1 MNSYNLFS
9 STFIGNLLNTLGP
22 KDFVLLETTKAKKG
36 EKASLL
42 FTDPVERLICTG
54 RDNPFDFLDK
64 VQKKLDQGWYL
75 AGWFAY
81 EFGYLIEPVFSA
93 QSQLISNEIVANLGV
108 FPKPSE
114 YDHSLKAT
122 LYGTGFSDTDGE
134 RNNGHNN
141 SYKTL
146 NVHPDKE
153 EIDYLA
159 AINTI
164 KEYIASGDTYQVNFT
179 LKLLFDFH
187 GSPIEFY
194 KTLRD
199 NQSVSYGAY
208 IQSEGKQIM
217 SFSPELFFRKSGTNC
232 TVRPMKGTLKRG
244 RTLVEDSEYA
254 KYLSS
259 DSKNRSENVMI
270 VDLLRNDLGRLA
282 HIGSVHVESLF
293 DVETYETLH
302 QMTST
307 ITGQLKDDI
316 TLPSLFK
323 ALFPCGSV
331 TGAPKIRTMEIIQEL
346 ESSSRG
352 VYTGAI
358 GYLSP
363 DGDAVFNVPIRTV
376 VIKNNKGEMGIGSGI
391 IHDSDPHNEWE
402 ECLLKANFLTKP
414 QEEIHLIETILWKPD
429 TGYWLLEE
437 HLDRL
442 RNSALYFQY
451 IFDLEDI
458 KSSLKKKCSNFPD
471 VVAQRV
477 RLLLDKSG
485 KLTITHNDCPALPSV
500 TEGGSRRL
508 PGIVISDKKI
518 HSSNR
523 FLYHKTTNRTLYD
536 KERDKALENGYYE
549 VIFLN
554 ENDEVSEGAITSIFI
569 KKGDFFYTPPI
580 YCGLLPGVF
589 RDYFINNSKDY
600 PIKEKPLTVE
610 DLQTADAVYVGN
622 SVRGLVEVELTV
634 QQPPIC
640 ARSVCFT

>member
-1 MNSYNLFS
+1 
-9 STFIGNLLNTLGP
+9 
-22 KDFVLLETTKAKKG
+22 
-36 EKASLL
+36 
-42 FTDPVERLICTG
+42 VERLICTG
-54 RDNPFDFLDK
+54 KDNPFDFLNQ
-64 VQKKLDQGWYL
+64 VQKKLEQGWYL

-81 EFGYLIEPVFSA
+81 EFGYLLEPVFSA
-93 QSQLISNEIVANLGV
+93 QSQLISDRIVADLGV
-108 FPKPSE
+108 FPKPAE
-114 YDHSLKAT
+114 YDHNLKTSLH
-122 LYGTGFSDTDGE
+122 GTWFSDTDDE
-134 RNNGHNN
+134 KPHQHSSRY
-141 SYKTL
+141 STV
-146 NVHPDKE
+146 NVRPDKKE
-153 EIDYLA
+153 ADYLSS
-159 AINTI
+159 IKTI
-164 KEYIASGDTYQVNFT
+164 KEYIAAGDTYQVNFT

-199 NQSVSYGAY
+199 NQSVCYGAY
-208 IQSEGKQIM
+208 IQSEGEQIM
-217 SFSPELFFRKSGTNC
+217 SFSPELFFRKSGMTC

-244 RTLVEDSEYA
+244 RTLAEDIEYA
-254 KYLSS
+254 KFLSS

-282 HIGSVHVESLF
+282 QMGSVHVSSLF

-316 TLPSLFK
+316 TLPTLFK

-346 ESSSRG
+346 ESSPRG

-376 VIKNNKGEMGIGSGI
+376 VIQNNKGEMGIGSGI

-414 QEEIHLIETILWKPD
+414 QEEIHLIETMLWKPD
-429 TGYWLLEE
+429 TGYWLLAE

-442 RNSALYFQY
+442 KNSAVYFQFL
-451 IFDLEDI
+451 FDVEDI
-458 KSSLKKKCSNFPD
+458 KSSLIKVSKDFPND
-471 VVAQRV
+471 TSQRV
-477 RLLLDKSG
+477 RLLLDKTG
-485 KLTITHNDCPALPSV
+485 KFTITHADCPSQSS
-500 TEGGSRRL
+500 TEKTSTRL
-508 PGIVISDKKI
+508 PRIIISDKRI

-536 KERDKALENGYYE
+536 KERATAVENGYYE

-554 ENDEVSEGAITSIFI
+554 ENDEVSEGAITSLFI
-569 KKGDFFYTPPI
+569 KKGDYFYTPPV

-589 RDYFINNSKDY
+589 RDYFIKNSKDY
-600 PIKEKPLTVE
+600 PVREKPLTVE

-622 SVRGLVEVELTV
+622 SVRGLVEVELFFSHRLDN
-634 QQPPIC
+634 I
-640 ARSVCFT
+640 

>member
-1 MNSYNLFS
+1 MIPYHLFS
-9 STFIGNLLNTLGP
+9 SAFIGNLLNTLGP
-22 KDFVLLETTKAKKG
+22 ADFVLLETTKVKEG
-36 EKASLL
+36 EKTSLL

-54 RDNPFDFLDK
+54 KDNPFDFLNQ
-64 VQKKLDQGWYL
+64 VQKKLEQGWYL

-81 EFGYLIEPVFSA
+81 EFGYLLEPVFSA
-93 QSQLISNEIVANLGV
+93 QSQLISDRIVADLGV
-108 FPKPSE
+108 FPKPAE
-114 YDHSLKAT
+114 YDHNLKTSLH
-122 LYGTGFSDTDGE
+122 GTWFSDADDE
-134 RNNGHNN
+134 KPHQHSS
-141 SYKTL
+141 SYSIV
-146 NVHPDKE
+146 NVRPDKKE
-153 EIDYLA
+153 DDYLA
-159 AINTI
+159 AIKAI
-164 KEYIASGDTYQVNFT
+164 KEYIAAGDTYQVNFT

-194 KTLRD
+194 KTLRE
-199 NQSVSYGAY
+199 NQSVCYSAY
-208 IQSEGKQIM
+208 IQSVGQQVM
-217 SFSPELFFRKSGTNC
+217 SFSPELFFRKSGMAC

-244 RTLVEDSEYA
+244 RTLAEDIEYA
-254 KYLSS
+254 KFLSS

-282 HIGSVHVESLF
+282 QMGSVHVSSLF

-316 TLPSLFK
+316 TLPTLFK

-346 ESSSRG
+346 ESSPRG

-376 VIKNNKGEMGIGSGI
+376 VIQNNKGEMGIGSGI

-414 QEEIHLIETILWKPD
+414 QEEIHLIETMLWKPD

-442 RNSALYFQY
+442 RNSAVYFQFL
-451 IFDLEDI
+451 FDVEDI
-458 KSSLKKKCSNFPD
+458 KSSLKEVSKNFPD
-471 VVAQRV
+471 DTSQRV
-477 RLLLDKSG
+477 RLLLDKTG
-485 KLTITHNDCPALPSV
+485 KFTITHADCPSQSSI
-500 TEGGSRRL
+500 TEEGSTRL
-508 PGIVISDKKI
+508 PRIIISGKRI
-518 HSSNR
+518 HPGNR

-536 KERDKALENGYYE
+536 KERATAVENGYYE

-554 ENDEVSEGAITSIFI
+554 ENDEVCEGAITSLFI
-569 KKGDFFYTPPI
+569 KKGDYFYTPPV

-589 RDYFINNSKDY
+589 RDYFIKNSKDH
-600 PIKEKPLTVE
+600 PVREKPLSVE

-622 SVRGLVEVELTV
+622 SVRGLVEVELFFSHRLDN
-634 QQPPIC
+634 I
-640 ARSVCFT
+640 